1 MSDAGRPVVFF
12 HIGAPKT
19 GTTYLQHVMSSNR
32 AALRT
37 AGLLY
42 PGAQIAHFW
51 ASQDLRGTGFRGFV
65 DPHVPG
71 SWQRLVN
78 EARGWPRRAIIDHE
92 SFGTAT
98 AAQIDRALRDLS
110 FADVHLIYTARDLAR
125 QLPAVW
131 QERIKNRSVQSY
143 ADFLTSVRSGREA
156 EDPSVRRFWNTY
168 GILRVLRRWARNVA
182 PDHVHVVAVPP
193 PGSDRDE
200 LWRRFATVLGV
211 DPSAYST
218 DVPRHLNTSLG
229 AAEAAV
235 LRRFN
240 EAIADLDVPWPAY
253 AAVFKQQ
260 IALTLGA
267 RFERIELP
275 KDAYDWAVDWS
286 EQTVEDLRKC
296 GYDVVGDIEDL
307 IPTTRPSGLDPDN
320 VPPDQFAEAAIA
332 GMVSLLE
339 VGMESRVAAHALRR
353 ARRGALARRLEV
365 LAARFGVVAAARDA
379 YRRWN
384 G

>member
-1 MSDAGRPVVFF
+1 VVYF

-32 AALRT
+32 AALKT
-37 AGLLY
+37 AGLFY

-71 SWQRLVN
+71 SWQRLVG
-78 EARGWPRRAIIDHE
+78 EARSWPHRTIIDHE

-98 AAQIDRALRDLS
+98 AVQIDRAMRDLS
-110 FADVHLIYTARDLAR
+110 FADVHLVYTARDLAR

-131 QERIKNRSVQSY
+131 QERIKNKSVQSY
-143 ADFLTSVRSGREA
+143 ADFLTSVQTLREA

-168 GILRVLRRWARNVA
+168 GIIRVLRRWARHIP

-200 LWRRFATVLGV
+200 LWRRFATVLRVEPG
-211 DPSAYST
+211 AYNT
-218 DVPRHLNTSLG
+218 DVPRHLNASLG

-275 KDAYDWAVDWS
+275 KDAYDWAVAWS
-286 EQTVEDLRKC
+286 EQMVGELRET

-307 IPTTRPSGLDPDN
+307 IPSTRPTGLDPDN
-320 VPPDQFAEAAIA
+320 VPPEQFAEAAIA

-339 VGMESRVAAHALRR
+339 VGMESRVATHALRR
-353 ARRGALARRLEV
+353 SQRGLVARKLEV
-365 LAARFGVVAAARDA
+365 LAARFRAVAAARNA
-379 YRRWN
+379 YRRWR

>member
-1 MSDAGRPVVFF
+1 VVIL

-19 GTTYLQHVMSSNR
+19 GTTYLQHVMSTNR
-32 AALRT
+32 ATLRR

-42 PGAQIAHFW
+42 PGLQVAHFW
-51 ASQDLRGTGFRGFV
+51 ASQDLRGSGFRGFV

-71 SWQRLVN
+71 AWQRLVN
-78 EARGWPRRAIIDHE
+78 ETRGWPHRAIIDHE

-110 FADVHLIYTARDLAR
+110 FADVHLVYTARDLAR

-131 QERIKNRSVQSY
+131 QERVKNRSVQTY
-143 ADFLTSVRSGREA
+143 EDFLTSIRSGRDMD
-156 EDPSVRRFWNTY
+156 DPSVRRFWNTY
-168 GILRVLRRWARNVA
+168 GILRVLRRWARHLA
-182 PDHVHVVAVPP
+182 PDHVHVVTVPP

-211 DPSAYST
+211 DPGAYST
-218 DVPRHLNTSLG
+218 EVPRGLNASLG

-240 EAIADLDVPWPAY
+240 EAIAGLDVPWPAY

-267 RFERIELP
+267 RFDRIEVP
-275 KDAYDWAVDWS
+275 KDAYDWAVAWS
-286 EQTVEDLRKC
+286 ENTVAELRQT

-307 IPTTRPSGLDPDN
+307 IPTTRPTGLDPDN
-320 VPPDQFAEAAIA
+320 VPPEQFAEAAIA

-339 VGMESRVAAHALRR
+339 VGMESRVATHALRR

-365 LAARFGVVAAARDA
+365 LAARSRVVASARDA

-384 G
+384 A

>member
-1 MSDAGRPVVFF
+1 MVFF

-19 GTTYLQHVMSSNR
+19 GTTYLQHVMSYNR
-32 AALRT
+32 AALRE

-42 PGAQIAHFW
+42 PGTQISHFW
-51 ASQDLRGTGFRGFV
+51 ASQDLRGTGFRGFT

-78 EARGWPRRAIIDHE
+78 DARAWPHRSIIDHE

-98 AAQIDRALRDLS
+98 AAQIDRALNDLS
-110 FADVHLIYTARDLAR
+110 FAEVHLVYTARDLAR

-143 ADFLTSVRSGREA
+143 ADFLTSIRTGRGLDDPGVRH
-156 EDPSVRRFWNTY
+156 FWNTH
-168 GILRVLRRWARNVA
+168 GILRILRRWSRNLS
-182 PDHVHVVAVPP
+182 PERVHLVTVPP
-193 PGSDRDE
+193 PGSHRDE

-211 DPSAYST
+211 DPAGYST
-218 DVPRHLNTSLG
+218 EVPRGLNASLG

-240 EAIADLDVPWPAY
+240 EAIAHRDVPWPAY

-260 IALTLGA
+260 IAPTLGA
-267 RFERIELP
+267 RFDRIEVP
-275 KDAYDWAVDWS
+275 KDAYDWAVAWS
-286 EQTVEDLRKC
+286 ERMVAQLLQC
-296 GYDVVGDIEDL
+296 GYDVVGDIADL
-307 IPTTRPSGLDPDN
+307 VPTTRPTGVDPDN
-320 VPPDQFAEAAIA
+320 VPPDQFGEAALA

-339 VGMESRVAAHALRR
+339 VVMESPLAATAVRR
-353 ARRGALARRLEV
+353 AQRGALARKLEE
-365 LAARFGVVAAARDA
+365 LAARSAAVAAVRDA
-379 YRRWN
+379 YRRWRR
-384 G
+384 